1 MTAVAGRIR
10 AIPSWQLTLGLALL
24 ALGFLVAAQM
34 AAEGPRVRYT
44 SQERTPLV
52 ETVQDLQAQQDQLK
66 QQVLDLRSAIQK
78 LEAAGE
84 GGAVVTQQLNSQL
97 QDARIAAGLMAMT
110 GPGLVIQLSDSTQPV
125 PADGNEQDYLV
136 SGNDVLTVVNQVWAA
151 GAEGVSI
158 NGERITVSTAVVD
171 IGGSVVVNGAY
182 VAAPYQI
189 SAIGPATMFD
199 TLTHQQGFVDF
210 VRSRG
215 EAFGIGVSYA
225 TPDHVDLPAYAG
237 SMNLRYGVAAP
248 SASPSAGIP

>member
-10 AIPSWQLTLGLALL
+10 AIPTWQLTLGLALL

-66 QQVLDLRSAIQK
+66 QQVLDARAAIQQ

-84 GGAVVTQQLNSQL
+84 GGAEVTQELNAQL
-97 QDARIAAGLMAMT
+97 QNAQIAAGLVAMS
-110 GPGLVIQLSDSTQPV
+110 GPGLVIQLSDSSLTV
-125 PADGNEQDYLV
+125 PPDGNEQDYLV
-136 SGNDVLTVVNQVWAA
+136 SGADVLTVVDQLWAA
-151 GAEGVSI
+151 GAEGMAV
-158 NGERITVSTAVVD
+158 NGERMVVSTAIVD
-171 IGGSVVVNGAY
+171 IGGSVVINGAY

-189 SAIGPATMFD
+189 SAIGPSTMLD
-199 TLTHQQGFVDF
+199 TLTHQAVFADF
-210 VRSRG
+210 IHARA

-225 TPDHVDLPAYAG
+225 APDSVDLPAYAG
-237 SMNLRYGVAAP
+237 SINLRYGTAAATPQP
-248 SASPSAGIP
+248 STVP

>member
-1 MTAVAGRIR
+1 VTAVASRIR
-10 AIPSWQLTLGLALL
+10 AIPTWQLTLGLALL

-52 ETVQDLQAQQDQLK
+52 ETVQDLQAQQGQLK
-66 QQVLDLRSAIQK
+66 QQVLDARATIQN

-84 GGAVVTQQLNSQL
+84 GGAAVTKQLNSEL
-97 QDARIAAGLMAMT
+97 QNARIAAGLVSMT
-110 GPGLVIQLSDSTQPV
+110 GPGLVIQLSDSSLPV
-125 PADGNEQDYLV
+125 PADGNAQDYLV
-136 SGNDVLTVVNQVWAA
+136 SGNDVLTVVDQLWASS
-151 GAEGVSI
+151 AEGVSI
-158 NGERITVSTAVVD
+158 NGERFTVSTAIVD

-199 TLTHQQGFVDF
+199 TLTHQPGFVDF
-210 VRSRG
+210 VRARG
-215 EAFGIGVSYA
+215 EAFGIGISYA

-237 SMNLRYGVAAP
+237 SMNLRYGRATP
-248 SASPSAGIP
+248 SASPSAGTP